1 MQGEEVLILY
11 ADVLVFLNFALD
23 FLCLFICAKVAMRR
37 FIGWRVV
44 LGALIGAIYT
54 IASVPLS
61 VFPLAAQ
68 LLLHL
73 LAACLICLIAFPV
86 RGMRRTQFGKTLFV
100 FLLTEA
106 GMGGVI
112 TAAYYI
118 GQRRATAAGIIAL
131 ALLFGGA
138 LALYGLYCRKKV
150 YARNMK
156 IEVTFGETRVH
167 ADVLVDS
174 GNLVT
179 EPFSALPVVIL
190 SASVLPAPLN
200 KPDLESSPVPLR
212 AIPIRTGTGLGL
224 LYGFIPDSITLC
236 PPFEKHRRVDAVIGI
251 DTDNTDFAGC
261 DGLLPGALL

>member
-1 MQGEEVLILY
+1 MQGQEVLILY
-11 ADVLVFLNFALD
+11 ADVLAFLNFALD
-23 FLCLFICAKVAMRR
+23 FLCLWICAKVAMRR
-37 FIGWRVV
+37 FVGWRVV
-44 LGALIGAIYT
+44 LGALAGAVYAIL
-54 IASVPLS
+54 SVPLS
-61 VFPLAAQ
+61 AFPLVLQ
-68 LLLHL
+68 LLFHL
-73 LAACLICLIAFPV
+73 LSACLICVIAFPSKGI
-86 RGMRRTQFGKTLFV
+86 RPKQFGKTLFV

-118 GQRRATAAGIIAL
+118 GHWKATAAGIIVL

-138 LALYGLYCRKKV
+138 LVLYGLYCRKKV
-150 YARNMK
+150 YAQNMK
-156 IEVTFGETRVH
+156 IEITFGETRVR
-167 ADVLVDS
+167 ADLLVDS

-212 AIPIRTGTGLGL
+212 AIPIRTGTGMGL